1 MDLINTDKLAE
12 SFDSV
17 EELKNYSQAQYQT
30 ILDLSKK
37 LKRSEAE
44 LEILREKLEVL
55 SSQMNNQEV
64 LQKEEGIFDITD
76 EETVCLTQLALLRN
90 LALTRELTTEEAKKF
105 EIFHKVIN
113 TIRNRKPSNKSS
125 LSDLSTEDLV
135 KLIDKT
141 MEM

>member
-12 SFDSV
+12 SFNSV

-55 SSQMNNQEV
+55 SSQMTNQEV

>member
-17 EELKNYSQAQYQT
+17 QELKNYSQAQYQT

-55 SSQMNNQEV
+55 SAQMTNQEV

-141 MEM
+141 MEI